1 MHPEPL
7 FWGIDLYSI
16 CIGIGVLGVL
26 IVLRIG
32 FDKLGIKAKLFN
44 MCLIIAIASVVIGY
58 GFAVLFQAFYNFL
71 ASGTFRIA
79 NDTGSTFYGGLI
91 GGVITVMAGY
101 FVVGHFLF
109 PDGYHKKQIF
119 NALSVGAACVTV
131 CHGFGRIGCLMAGC
145 CYGHDTDA
153 WYGIYMHTTHTHV
166 VPTQLFEAL
175 FLFALSAIL
184 IYKIFIHKPEY
195 NLSLY
200 MVAYG
205 IWRYFIEYVRAD
217 YRGDSPIPGLTPS
230 QLIAILMVAGGFAI
244 FFIERVL
251 RKKGAIA

>member
-16 CIGIGVLGVL
+16 MIGIGVISVL
-26 IVLRIG
+26 VLLRVG
-32 FDKLGIKAKLFN
+32 FDRLGIKAKLFN
-44 MCLIIAIASVVIGY
+44 MCIILAISSVVIGY
-58 GFAVLFQAFYNFL
+58 GFAVLFQAFYNYV
-71 ASGTFRIA
+71 ASGTFTIR

-91 GGVITVMAGY
+91 GGTITVIAGY
-101 FVVGHFLF
+101 LIAGHFMF
-109 PDGYHKKQIF
+109 PDGYHKKQLF
-119 NALSVGAACVTV
+119 NALSVGALCVAC

-153 WYGIYMHTTHTHV
+153 WYGIYMQTTHTRV

-175 FLFALSAIL
+175 FLFALAGVL
-184 IYKIFIHKPEY
+184 FWKIWTHRQQY

-205 IWRYFIEYVRAD
+205 IWRFFIEYVRAD
-217 YRGDSPIPGLTPS
+217 YRGSLIPGITPS
-230 QLIAILMVAGGFAI
+230 QLIAVVLVVLGFVL
-244 FFIERVL
+244 FFIERML
-251 RKKGAIA
+251 RKKEIIA